1 MIDLAEIFPWY
12 YIVATLVGS
21 FVLQV
26 YVLAPLLEKSVTTL
40 LKFIVIT
47 CIILSIYNL
56 CAGIYLL
63 SIWDFAGIDTSSSNR
78 GIIKTIIASIIYFLW
93 PFIVIGW
100 GGVSLYLLVPVLK
113 EILALLK
120 KK

>member
-12 YIVATLVGS
+12 YIAATLVGS
-21 FVLQV
+21 FVISA
-26 YVLAPLLEKSVTTL
+26 YVLAPLLEKGVTTL
-40 LKFIVIT
+40 LKFTIVL

-63 SIWDFAGIDTSSSNR
+63 STWDFAGIDISSSNR
-78 GIIKTIIASIIYFLW
+78 GIIKTIIASVIFFLW

-100 GGVSLYLLVPVLK
+100 GGYSLYLLVPTLK
-113 EILALLK
+113 ELLALSK
-120 KK
+120 K